1 MSTNKA
7 QYGPEYQAHLLEQYK
22 LYVEM
27 ADRVSQRRM
36 DTNKFFISIHTF
48 MITLMSL
55 FSKGNTAVLMLAA
68 VMGMLFSGAW
78 YFLLKS
84 YRQLNSGK
92 FKVVHDMEAE
102 LPYNPYDAEWD
113 KLERGKNKKLYW
125 PLSHLEVVL
134 PAIFL
139 LLYLVFL
146 IYLAYCV
153 KNGIAIPIGSVQDL
167 PVGSADAG

>member
-1 MSTNKA
+1 MSAKKE
-7 QYGPEYQAHLLEQYK
+7 QYGPEYRAHLLEQYK

-78 YFLLKS
+78 FFLLRN

-92 FKVVHDMEAE
+92 FRVVQEMEAE
-102 LPYNPYDAEWD
+102 LPYYPYGAEWD
-113 KLERGKNKKLYW
+113 KLERGKNRKLYW

-134 PAIFL
+134 PVIFGL
-139 LLYLVFL
+139 LYLAFLLYLVH
-146 IYLAYCV
+146 CV
-153 KNGIAIPIGSVQDL
+153 RNGIAVPLGIAQDS
-167 PVGSADAG
+167 SAS